1 MFQIIV
7 AFYVSHLMKHKVKFR
22 IEFRVEFY
30 ILQLNVNNDL
40 INL

>member
-7 AFYVSHLMKHKVKFR
+7 AFCVSHLMKHKVKFR

-30 ILQLNVNNDL
+30 ILQLNINNDL

>member
-30 ILQLNVNNDL
+30 ILQLNINNDL